1 MSAVLDLQ
9 GKSALI
15 FGGTSG
21 IGKTLALAMADA
33 GADVIPVSRRQSEV
47 ERTAAEIAGIGR
59 RTLVLTADVR
69 ARDQVQRVIDATVAA
84 VGRIDILVNCAGI
97 SARLPSLDV
106 PPEKWG
112 EILDINLT
120 GSWNTCQLVG
130 SVMKAQGGGQIINIA
145 SLGSFVAL
153 HEVTPYCVS
162 KAGVAMLTKCLAA
175 EWAPFSIRV
184 NAIAPGVFETPLNRH
199 LIHEPGRKASILGH
213 TPMKRFGRLE
223 ELVGAALYLAS
234 DLSSFTTGAIMCVD
248 GGFLAQGIGP

>member
-1 MSAVLDLQ
+1 MSSVLDLQ

-47 ERTAAEIAGIGR
+47 ERTAAEIAAMGR
-59 RTLVLTADVR
+59 RTLVRAADVR
-69 ARDQVQRVIDATVAA
+69 ARDQVQGVIDAVVAA
-84 VGRIDILVNCAGI
+84 VGRIDVLVNCAGI

-106 PPEKWG
+106 PPEKWS

-120 GSWNTCQLVG
+120 GSWNTCQLIG
-130 SVMKAQGGGQIINIA
+130 GVMKAQGGGQIINIA

-175 EWAPFSIRV
+175 EWAPFNIRV

-234 DLSSFTTGAIMCVD
+234 DLSSFTTGEIMCVD